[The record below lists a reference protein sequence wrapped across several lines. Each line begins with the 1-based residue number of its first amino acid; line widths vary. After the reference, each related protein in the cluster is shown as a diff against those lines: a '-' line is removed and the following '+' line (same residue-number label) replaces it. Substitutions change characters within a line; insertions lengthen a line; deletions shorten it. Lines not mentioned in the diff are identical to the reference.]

1 MGLCLLMA
9 PATRGQQGPPLVASL
24 GQNFGEGGGS
34 HWEAQSLKTLGSQ
47 GIPQPSRPAL
57 CLL

>member
-24 GQNFGEGGGS
+24 GQNFGECGGAPTGR
-34 HWEAQSLKTLGSQ
+34 LNL
-47 GIPQPSRPAL
+47 SRP
-57 CLL
+57 